1 MKAKKS
7 KKGMNCE
14 EFIKYLQKEQAE
26 KQAEKQR
33 RKI

>member
-14 EFIKYLQKEQAE
+14 EFMKYLQK
-26 KQAEKQR
+26 KQAEEQKE
-33 RKI
+33 KK